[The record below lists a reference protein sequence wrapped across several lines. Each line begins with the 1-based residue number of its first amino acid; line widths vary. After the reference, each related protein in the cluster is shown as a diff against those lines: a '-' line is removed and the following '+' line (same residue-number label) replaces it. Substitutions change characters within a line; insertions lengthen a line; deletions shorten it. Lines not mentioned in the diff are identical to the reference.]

1 MKKCVFSCA
10 AGLQRRVFHLL
21 AAFFVAVGM
30 SPVLA
35 FAADIRTVYLKEN
48 ANYQDSNKNPLGFAG
63 ASWVDE
69 NGNDVEIDRQA
80 NFDFVVKDK
89 KYLSPRAND
98 EGETITANSITF
110 GEKNG
115 TIGYMKYRKNATF
128 NCANGL
134 FLANG
139 YIYNDVSSA
148 NTIGGNVTV
157 TASSSVPFLLRPDSD
172 ITADTGFKFTG
183 KFMGASGTGLQIR
196 NPYVP
201 AYTVT
206 LDDASEYYG
215 DIDVS
220 ATNAIGTVFRASIV
234 ATTLSARNVSFAEN
248 CTFEL
253 TSSARA
259 SVANLTMHNG
269 STLKFKLPVTP
280 NTEPFLT
287 VGEEIIC
294 DGEVLLSLDVSAISF
309 PVSSAVTYPIVKIP
323 AGSAESVELRLDS
336 DGAPYKW
343 PVLSRVVDDET
354 GDVVLFVSFYPQIKT
369 ATGGVGDGS
378 STEMSLDADA
388 SSSMTNAATWADG
401 KAVHPGAHYNFN
413 IQHKN
418 IRTPWHP
425 EGSYEFPGESL
436 TLGAKNTTF
445 ILACRDVWCPVFYAG
460 NYENL
465 KLYCAEASDVT
476 FHGDI
481 YTTYQ
486 DSENIEENF
495 RIRIY
500 NNHCFTLDGELKRS
514 GNVLFLAGTSA
525 SSFKGSQRGDFLLA
539 RKSEGFTGKITL
551 TSDAAAGDRKWSE
564 KEPYAHVWYADPAC
578 FGGPLD
584 AFAYD
589 ALRIEKMARL
599 ITMNNVVF
607 SDLTRGLFLS
617 GIAQL
622 ETPEA
627 TDSLTLLQPVTVNGR
642 VYKQGA
648 GTLAM
653 GGELKFIDAE
663 NARTDTP
670 PDDAAKRTLY
680 VQGGALKPLA
690 ADALN
695 GLDIVFSNSVNVAG
709 VNVADVVLELDIDT
723 EDAELKTY
731 GLRNTKSSSPLTLS
745 LAGGATK
752 VPVRLISART
762 SADEAFSVGVMTV
775 KAEIADETFA
785 KLDIRKPEG
794 LASIHMSRK
803 VETDAAAGTST
814 LVVTFKHTGFGVVV
828 R

>member
-10 AGLQRRVFHLL
+10 AGLQSRFSRLL
-21 AAFFVAVGM
+21 AAFCVAAGM

-35 FAADIRTVYLKEN
+35 EDSSIQTVYLS
-48 ANYQDSNKNPLGFAG
+48 ANSSYGEGKGFAG
-63 ASWVDE
+63 AVWTYADGILVGEDGKIALESQP
-69 NGNDVEIDRQA
+69 NY
-80 NFDFVVKDK
+80 DFVISNKRYVD
-89 KYLSPRAND
+89 PRT
-98 EGETITANSITF
+98 GETIKAHKIIIGDGGSY
-110 GEKNG
+110 G
-115 TIGYMKYRKNATF
+115 TLRCRLQPTYECTEGIV
-128 NCANGL
+128 
-134 FLANG
+134 LANG
-139 YIYNDVSSA
+139 MIRTTTTNHR
-148 NTIGGNVTV
+148 TIQGKITV
-157 TASSSVPFLLRPDSD
+157 TAPSSSPFLFDTTGSSAGG
-172 ITADTGFKFTG
+172 ITFSGVFCGAEGTGFRFN
-183 KFMGASGTGLQIR
+183 SGVS
-196 NPYVP
+196 NCYYEF
-201 AYTVT
+201 A
-206 LDDASEYYG
+206 DASQYCG
-215 DIDVS
+215 DIEVTS
-220 ATNAIGTVFRASIV
+220 TNGSGMAAGDARLVM
-234 ATTLSARNVSFAEN
+234 TTLSARNVSFAEN

-343 PVLSRVVDDET
+343 PILSRVVDDET

-369 ATGGVGDGS
+369 ATGAVGDGS

-388 SSSMTNAATWADG
+388 SSSMTNSATWADG
-401 KAVHPGAHYNFN
+401 NAVHSGAHYNFN

-445 ILACRDVWCPVFYAG
+445 ILACRDVWCPVLYAAD
-460 NYENL
+460 YENL

-486 DSENIEENF
+486 NSEDITKNF

-500 NNHCFTLDGELKRS
+500 NDHCFTLDGELKRS

-564 KEPYAHVWYADPAC
+564 KEPYAHVWYSDPAC
-578 FGGPLD
+578 FGGALD

-599 ITMNNVVF
+599 ITTNNVVF

-680 VQGGALKPLA
+680 VQGGVLKPLA

-709 VNVADVVLELDIDT
+709 VNVADVALELDLDT
-723 EDAELKTY
+723 EDAKLKAY

-745 LAGGATK
+745 LAGGVTK

-775 KAEIADETFA
+775 KSEIADETFA

-794 LASIHMSRK
+794 FTSIHMSRK